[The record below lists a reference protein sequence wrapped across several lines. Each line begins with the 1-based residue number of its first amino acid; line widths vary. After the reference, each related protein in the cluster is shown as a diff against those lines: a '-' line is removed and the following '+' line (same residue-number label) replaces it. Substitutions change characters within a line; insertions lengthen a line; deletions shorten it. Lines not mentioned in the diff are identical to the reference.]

1 SAAHSR
7 SVAAAVAASRARGI
21 LPCRLIDPRCN
32 SLPYPL
38 GNVIGGGKHAGEKS
52 PSIQEVLVAP
62 LGATSMR
69 EAIQLN
75 FDVHSRVGRELS
87 SMLPYPVGR
96 GDEGGWCPGLT
107 DEDAIQLASEAAR
120 EVADRSGR
128 KIRVG
133 VDFAA
138 GSLYNPKDGR
148 YRYRAS
154 GKSVD
159 REGQLSY
166 VAELCDRFDLFYVED
181 PLQEEDFDGFAD
193 LTSSLGKTLVV
204 GDDLYTT
211 NLERL
216 QEGARR
222 RSTSGVIIKLN
233 QVGRNGE
240 EKESG
245 SAEKIVVAQLS
256 EKALLATGIRIG
268 TPVRT
273 KTMESFTTRP
283 RPDGLHMIDYSKTLQ
298 RIDIAGKFIAFT
310 GPQNTVVYT
319 SKDYGANAVEKFCEL
334 TGAIPQVGRF
344 MPGTFTNPLYP
355 GHIDAELVL
364 VADPLSD
371 AQAVVEAGKLG
382 IPVIAVC
389 DTDN

>member
-1 SAAHSR
+1 
-7 SVAAAVAASRARGI
+7 
-21 LPCRLIDPRCN
+21 
-32 SLPYPL
+32 
-38 GNVIGGGKHAGEKS
+38 
-52 PSIQEVLVAP
+52 
-62 LGATSMR
+62 
-69 EAIQLN
+69 
-75 FDVHSRVGRELS
+75 LS
-87 SMLPYPVGR
+87 QY
-96 GDEGGWCPGLT
+96 
-107 DEDAIQLASEAAR
+107 
-120 EVADRSGR
+120 
-128 KIRVG
+128 
-133 VDFAA
+133 
-138 GSLYNPKDGR
+138 
-148 YRYRAS
+148 
-154 GKSVD
+154 
-159 REGQLSY
+159 
-166 VAELCDRFDLFYVED
+166 
-181 PLQEEDFDGFAD
+181 EED
-193 LTSSLGKTLVV
+193 
-204 GDDLYTT
+204 
-211 NLERL
+211 
-216 QEGARR
+216 
-222 RSTSGVIIKLN
+222 
-233 QVGRNGE
+233 
-240 EKESG
+240 ESG
-245 SAEKIVVAQLS
+245 SAEKMVIAQLS

-389 DTDN
+389 DTDNVTDDIDLVIPGNNRGRKAIAAIFWLLAHAVLTHAGLLSPDQPMKYAIEDFETKLIEEEQVETEAE

>member
-1 SAAHSR
+1 MSQ
-7 SVAAAVAASRARGI
+7 
-21 LPCRLIDPRCN
+21 
-32 SLPYPL
+32 Y
-38 GNVIGGGKHAGEKS
+38 
-52 PSIQEVLVAP
+52 
-62 LGATSMR
+62 
-69 EAIQLN
+69 
-75 FDVHSRVGRELS
+75 
-87 SMLPYPVGR
+87 
-96 GDEGGWCPGLT
+96 
-107 DEDAIQLASEAAR
+107 
-120 EVADRSGR
+120 
-128 KIRVG
+128 
-133 VDFAA
+133 
-138 GSLYNPKDGR
+138 
-148 YRYRAS
+148 
-154 GKSVD
+154 
-159 REGQLSY
+159 
-166 VAELCDRFDLFYVED
+166 
-181 PLQEEDFDGFAD
+181 EED
-193 LTSSLGKTLVV
+193 
-204 GDDLYTT
+204 
-211 NLERL
+211 
-216 QEGARR
+216 
-222 RSTSGVIIKLN
+222 
-233 QVGRNGE
+233 
-240 EKESG
+240 ESG

-273 KTMESFTTRP
+273 KTMESFTMRP

-389 DTDN
+389 DTDNVTDDIDLVIPGNNRGRKAIAAIFWLLARAVLTHAGLLSPDQPMKYAIEDFETKLLEEEQIETEAE

>member
-1 SAAHSR
+1 MSQ
-7 SVAAAVAASRARGI
+7 
-21 LPCRLIDPRCN
+21 
-32 SLPYPL
+32 Y
-38 GNVIGGGKHAGEKS
+38 
-52 PSIQEVLVAP
+52 
-62 LGATSMR
+62 
-69 EAIQLN
+69 
-75 FDVHSRVGRELS
+75 
-87 SMLPYPVGR
+87 
-96 GDEGGWCPGLT
+96 
-107 DEDAIQLASEAAR
+107 
-120 EVADRSGR
+120 
-128 KIRVG
+128 
-133 VDFAA
+133 
-138 GSLYNPKDGR
+138 
-148 YRYRAS
+148 
-154 GKSVD
+154 
-159 REGQLSY
+159 
-166 VAELCDRFDLFYVED
+166 
-181 PLQEEDFDGFAD
+181 EED
-193 LTSSLGKTLVV
+193 
-204 GDDLYTT
+204 
-211 NLERL
+211 
-216 QEGARR
+216 
-222 RSTSGVIIKLN
+222 
-233 QVGRNGE
+233 
-240 EKESG
+240 ESG
-245 SAEKIVVAQLS
+245 SAEKIVIAQLS

-389 DTDN
+389 DTDNVTDDIDLVIPGNNRGRKAIAAIFWLLARAVLTHAGLLSADQPMKYAIEDFETKLLEEEQIETEAE

>member
-1 SAAHSR
+1 M
-7 SVAAAVAASRARGI
+7 
-21 LPCRLIDPRCN
+21 
-32 SLPYPL
+32 
-38 GNVIGGGKHAGEKS
+38 VI
-52 PSIQEVLVAP
+52 
-62 LGATSMR
+62 
-69 EAIQLN
+69 
-75 FDVHSRVGRELS
+75 
-87 SMLPYPVGR
+87 
-96 GDEGGWCPGLT
+96 
-107 DEDAIQLASEAAR
+107 
-120 EVADRSGR
+120 
-128 KIRVG
+128 
-133 VDFAA
+133 
-138 GSLYNPKDGR
+138 
-148 YRYRAS
+148 
-154 GKSVD
+154 
-159 REGQLSY
+159 
-166 VAELCDRFDLFYVED
+166 
-181 PLQEEDFDGFAD
+181 
-193 LTSSLGKTLVV
+193 
-204 GDDLYTT
+204 
-211 NLERL
+211 
-216 QEGARR
+216 
-222 RSTSGVIIKLN
+222 
-233 QVGRNGE
+233 
-240 EKESG
+240 
-245 SAEKIVVAQLS
+245 AQLS

-389 DTDN
+389 DTDNVTDDIDLVIPGNNRGRKAIAAIFWLLAHAVLTHAGLLSPDQPMKYAIEDFETKLIEEEQVETEAE